1 MGLDMYLTGDRYKC
15 NEYDDDYNEINIQ
28 YVDGFRLKSQRLELG
43 YWRKHANLHGYIVNT
58 FADGVDE
65 CQVIHMSVERLRQVA
80 QALRD
85 GDLPHTEGFFFG
97 SDELREEYRKY
108 YEEDAKV
115 FDAAADWVENAPKG
129 LWNSVEYQAS
139 W

>member
-1 MGLDMYLTGDRYKC
+1 MGLDMYLTGDRYKQT
-15 NEYDDDYNEINIQ
+15 EYDDDYNEINIE
-28 YVDGFRLKSQRLELG
+28 YVDGFKLESQRLSIG

-65 CQVIHMSVERLRQVA
+65 CQVIHLNVDNLRQIA
-80 QALRD
+80 KALRE

-97 SDELREEYRKY
+97 SDDWREECRKY
-108 YEEDAKV
+108 YEDDAKV
-115 FDAAADWVENAPKG
+115 FDKAAEWVESAPAG
-129 LWNSVEYQAS
+129 VWNTVQYCAS